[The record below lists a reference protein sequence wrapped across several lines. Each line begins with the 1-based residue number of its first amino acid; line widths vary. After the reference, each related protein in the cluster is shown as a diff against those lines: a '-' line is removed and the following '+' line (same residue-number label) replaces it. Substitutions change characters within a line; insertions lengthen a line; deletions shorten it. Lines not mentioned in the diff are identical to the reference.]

1 MNRLRIFLRLIHPS
15 PAECTTVGQQDKFT
29 WQACRLSFEFHG
41 KLTTMYSRPHRYP
54 FREKRSPRHAVGKT
68 EIVRFGCHESS
79 LIATVCGMSL
89 FLMLAGCSSSLSAN
103 NATAVQLFAPAS
115 ELAPPVM
122 SAPPILLFSGTGT
135 SSNDV
140 AAIEVLLKQSHLGYV
155 RVSSQHLGAMN
166 QSQIRAFRLLIVPGG
181 NFVDMGNSLTAGTIA
196 NVRNAVKG
204 GLNYLGICAGG
215 FLAGSLRAPYKS
227 FDLTSGVKFGFY
239 SAEKKDIRKAA
250 VRISA
255 AEGPALDQYWEDG
268 PDLSGW
274 GDTVATYPDGQP
286 AVVEG
291 FSGSGWVIL
300 AGIHPEAT
308 ESWRRG
314 MEFATPASAS
324 NAYAL
329 TLIDAALIRRRLPHY

>member
-1 MNRLRIFLRLIHPS
+1 MEGSLLASDRPQPR
-15 PAECTTVGQQDKFT
+15 AEL
-29 WQACRLSFEFHG
+29 ACQLSFEFRG
-41 KLTTMYSRPHRYP
+41 KLATMYLGPHRNP
-54 FREKRSPRHAVGKT
+54 FSEKQSSRYASRKRKIAH
-68 EIVRFGCHESS
+68 FGCRESG
-79 LIATVCGMSL
+79 LVAAVCGMSL
-89 FLMLAGCSSSLSAN
+89 FVMLAGCSNSLSAN
-103 NATAVQLFAPAS
+103 NATAVQQFAPAS
-115 ELAPPVM
+115 ELSPATN
-122 SAPPILLFSGTGT
+122 ATPILLFSGTGT

-140 AAIEVLLKQSHLGYV
+140 AAIEALLKQNHLGYD
-155 RVSSQHLGAMN
+155 RVTSEHLDAMN
-166 QSQIRAFRLLIVPGG
+166 QSQMQGFRLLIVPGG

-204 GLNYLGICAGG
+204 GLNYLGVCAGG
-215 FLAGSLRAPYKS
+215 FLAGSLPAPYKS

-239 SAEKKDIRKAA
+239 SAEKKGIRKAA
-250 VRISA
+250 VRISV

-308 ESWRRG
+308 EAWRRG
-314 MEFATPASAS
+314 MEFATPASES